1 MEKTKR
7 LKELENDMQ
16 CALGKFLDEKTKDAL
31 EEFCGI
37 LADESDMVVSINGTW
52 ERALKATIKFKP
64 KEKIEKK

>member
-7 LKELENDMQ
+7 LKELETGMQ
-16 CALGKFLDEKTKDAL
+16 RAIGKFLDERTEDAL

-37 LADESDMVVSINGTW
+37 LADESDMDVSINGTCK
-52 ERALKATIKFKP
+52 RALKATIKFKP